1 MRGVSAANLQGFREE
16 IDQYTEIRNTIA
28 ELTGILT
35 NMNTLNSEMHSQSN
49 FDVLFRAIER
59 KLAE

>member
-16 IDQYTEIRNTIA
+16 IDQYTQIRNTIA
-28 ELTGILT
+28 ELTGILK
-35 NMNTLNSEMHSQSN
+35 NMNTLTSEMHSQSD
-49 FDVLFRAIER
+49 FDELFQAIAQ